1 MQELKVC
8 ENTIINITL
17 QKRKQ
22 HTGIFSVVKADF
34 ACEVFTSGCTPNP
47 RQL

>member
-17 QKRKQ
+17 LKRKP
-22 HTGIFSVVKADF
+22 HTGIFSVVKVDS
-34 ACEVFTSGCTPNP
+34 ACEVFTSGCPPNP